1 MYCNSKLYEK
11 QPRPQNEVVQKK
23 KKQTVEIQ
31 QSVFFLFE
39 KHEKQQNV
47 WAYEHWDGLIQLA
60 DEADNKWRFSII
72 IYCQLES
79 GSESYSNLKS

>member
-47 WAYEHWDGLIQLA
+47 
-60 DEADNKWRFSII
+60 
-72 IYCQLES
+72 
-79 GSESYSNLKS
+79 